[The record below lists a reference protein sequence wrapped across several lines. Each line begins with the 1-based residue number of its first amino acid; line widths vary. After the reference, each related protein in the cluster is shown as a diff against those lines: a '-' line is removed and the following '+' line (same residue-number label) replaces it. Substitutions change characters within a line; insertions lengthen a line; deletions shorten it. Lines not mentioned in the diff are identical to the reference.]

1 MDMQIPN
8 MDGAEVVRNI
18 RKLNRT
24 DALTIPVIAMTAN
37 AFKEDIQKCMD
48 AGMNEHL
55 AKPVDIKK
63 MLEVLGSYRRKW
75 NNCEKRRNL

>member
-1 MDMQIPN
+1 MQMPN

>member
-1 MDMQIPN
+1 MQN

>member
-1 MDMQIPN
+1 MPN

-48 AGMNEHL
+48 AGINEHL

>member
-1 MDMQIPN
+1 MPN

-24 DALTIPVIAMTAN
+24 DDLTIPVIAMTAN